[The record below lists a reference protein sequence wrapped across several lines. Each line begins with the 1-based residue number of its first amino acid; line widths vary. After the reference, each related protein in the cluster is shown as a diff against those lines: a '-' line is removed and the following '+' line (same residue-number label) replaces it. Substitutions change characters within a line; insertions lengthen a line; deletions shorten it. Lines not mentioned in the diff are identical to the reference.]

1 MSFFQS
7 LDYAKAPKTSIFWYK
22 LSLGQ
27 ITYPR
32 AYFPLRS
39 SMSFGVTLCLWVCLC
54 ANVLSVLFLRLDE
67 A

>member
-32 AYFPLRS
+32 AY
-39 SMSFGVTLCLWVCLC
+39 
-54 ANVLSVLFLRLDE
+54 
-67 A
+67 